1 MIRPIN
7 LVLGLAMVLTG
18 AWMFV
23 VKHRTEALERQI
35 GSVTAQVRMAEQ
47 KIEVLR
53 AEWALENDP
62 TRLAA
67 LAQHFMPTLKPMAP
81 DQLVT
86 WRQLADRLP
95 APGAGLPGLPLPPPL
110 VQPPGGGFAQ
120 GGARDLL
127 LASAQRP
134 EFGLTA
140 PDKPTFVRER
150 AKDLMAS
157 AQRIVAEPVPV
168 LKQGVAGVRAAQ
180 EAPLRIAPSKM
191 PPLSYGVATRFQ
203 QPERMPARVV
213 SLRQLPPPSHRATAP
228 VQTPAQPMGARVLPI
243 IAHGEKPLPLRS
255 NRMVGREI
263 QTAAHPLV
271 SVFGGLGA
279 DLPPP
284 RPIGRNETNSQ

>member
-1 MIRPIN
+1 
-7 LVLGLAMVLTG
+7 MVLTG

-35 GSVTAQVRMAEQ
+35 GSVTARVRLGEQ

-67 LAQHFMPTLKPMAP
+67 LAQRFMPTLKPMVP

-95 APGAGLPGLPLPPPL
+95 PPGAGLPGLPLPPPL
-110 VQPPGGGFAQ
+110 VQPPGSGFAK
-120 GGARDLL
+120 GEARDLL

-134 EFGLTA
+134 EVGLMA
-140 PDKPTFVRER
+140 PGKPAMLREK
-150 AKDLMAS
+150 AKELIAS

-168 LKQGVAGVRAAQ
+168 PKQRVEKVRAAQ
-180 EAPLRIAPSKM
+180 GMPLRIAPSTM
-191 PPLSYGVATRFQ
+191 LPPSHGVATELQHGRRT
-203 QPERMPARVV
+203 PVRVV
-213 SLRQLPPPSHRATAP
+213 SLRQLPPVAHSATAP
-228 VQTPAQPMGARVLPI
+228 VQLPTQPMGARVLPI
-243 IAHGEKPLPLRS
+243 IARGEKPLPLQS

-263 QTAAHPLV
+263 RTAAHPLV

-284 RPIGRNETNSQ
+284 RPIGQNEANSQ

>member
-1 MIRPIN
+1 
-7 LVLGLAMVLTG
+7 MVLTG

-35 GSVTAQVRMAEQ
+35 GSVTARVRLGEQ

-67 LAQHFMPTLKPMAP
+67 LAQRFMPTLKPMVP

-95 APGAGLPGLPLPPPL
+95 PPGAGLPSLPLPPPL
-110 VQPPGGGFAQ
+110 VQPPGSGLAN
-120 GGARDLL
+120 GGARGLL
-127 LASAQRP
+127 LAAAQRP

-140 PDKPTFVRER
+140 PGRPTMLREKT
-150 AKDLMAS
+150 KDLIAS
-157 AQRIVAEPVPV
+157 AQRVMAEPVVVP
-168 LKQGVAGVRAAQ
+168 KQRVERVRAAQ
-180 EAPLRIAPSKM
+180 GMSRRIAPSTM
-191 PPLSYGVATRFQ
+191 HLPSHGAATELQHPRRA
-203 QPERMPARVV
+203 PVRAV
-213 SLRQLPPPSHRATAP
+213 SLRQLPPVAHRATAP
-228 VQTPAQPMGARVLPI
+228 VQPPAQPMGARVLPI
-243 IAHGEKPLPLRS
+243 IAHGEKPLPLQS

-284 RPIGRNETNSQ
+284 RPIGQNETDSQ